1 MFVDQVKIHVQAGKG
16 GDGIVSFRHE
26 KYVAYGGPFG
36 GDGGNGGS
44 VIFQAD
50 PGMTTLLDLRYHR
63 KIKATPGE
71 KGKNKKMHG
80 ANGEDKIV
88 KVPLGTI
95 VKREDTGQIIADL
108 TESHQQQVIA
118 KGGKGGRGNYHFK
131 SSRNTAPKYAELG
144 TLGEEFDCIVEL
156 RVLADVGLVGFP
168 SVGKSTLLDAVSRA
182 KPEIG
187 DYPFTTISPN
197 VGVVQTRDGRSFIM
211 ADLPGLIEG
220 ASTGKGLG
228 HQFLRHIERCRVIV
242 HVVDMGAEEGR
253 DPLEDYKIIN
263 DELGSY
269 QIRLLE
275 RPQIVVANKMD
286 LEHAEENLKRF
297 KEAYPDVKIII
308 LTTFDDD
315 DFVFSAL
322 KFGASGYLLKGV
334 SMDGLYQAILT
345 VVSGGAMINPDIATK
360 VFRLFSKM
368 ANTNYAIN
376 VNDDNVRE
384 LNKPEWKVIQQVGFG
399 LSNKEIAQKLFLS
412 EGTVRNYLSSILS
425 KLELRDRTQLAI
437 WAVQTG
443 QTTKD
448 LDDD

>member
-36 GDGGNGGS
+36 GDGGNGGN
-44 VIFQAD
+44 VIFEAD

-88 KVPLGTI
+88 KVPLGTL
-95 VKREDTGQIIADL
+95 VKREDNGQIIADL
-108 TESHQQQVIA
+108 TKPHQQQIIA
-118 KGGKGGRGNYHFK
+118 KGGKGGRGNFHFK
-131 SSRNTAPKYAELG
+131 SSRNTAPKYAESG
-144 TLGEEFDCIVEL
+144 TPGEEFDCTVEL

-182 KPEIG
+182 RPQIG

-228 HQFLRHIERCRVIV
+228 HQFLRHIERCRVII
-242 HVVDMGAEEGR
+242 HVLDMGGEEGR
-253 DPLEDYKIIN
+253 DPLKDYEIIN
-263 DELGSY
+263 EELRSY

-286 LEHAEENLKRF
+286 LEQAAENLQRF
-297 KEAYPDVKIII
+297 QKAYPDVIVYPTTTIIHEGLDPVLSRAADLLAVTPAFPI
-308 LTTFDDD
+308 VNEELQSDGVTYTFEEKKSDLQVEQLDEHVWKVSGSRIERVFDIQKLNTDDD
-315 DFVFSAL
+315 YFEFANKMRYLGIDAAL
-322 KFGASGYLLKGV
+322 REAGCQ
-334 SMDGLYQAILT
+334 DGDT
-345 VVSGGAMINPDIATK
+345 V
-360 VFRLFSKM
+360 
-368 ANTNYAIN
+368 
-376 VNDDNVRE
+376 
-384 LNKPEWKVIQQVGFG
+384 
-399 LSNKEIAQKLFLS
+399 
-412 EGTVRNYLSSILS
+412 
-425 KLELRDRTQLAI
+425 QLAGYEFEFI
-437 WAVQTG
+437 EN
-443 QTTKD
+443 
-448 LDDD
+448 

>member
-26 KYVAYGGPFG
+26 KYIAYGGPFG

-297 KEAYPDVKIII
+297 KEAYPDVTVYPTTTIIHEGI
-308 LTTFDDD
+308 DPVLTKAADLLAVTPAFAITDDEMKNDGVVYTFEEKKSD
-315 DFVFSAL
+315 L
-322 KFGASGYLLKGV
+322 
-334 SMDGLYQAILT
+334 Q
-345 VVSGGAMINPDIATK
+345 
-360 VFRLFSKM
+360 
-368 ANTNYAIN
+368 
-376 VNDDNVRE
+376 
-384 LNKPEWKVIQQVGFG
+384 IQQVDAHVWKVSGPRVERVFD
-399 LSNKEIAQKLFLS
+399 IQKLNTEEDYFEFANKMRYLGIDKALR
-412 EGTVRNYLSSILS
+412 EAGCEDGDTV
-425 KLELRDRTQLAI
+425 QLLGYEFEF
-437 WAVQTG
+437 VES
-443 QTTKD
+443 
-448 LDDD
+448 

>member
-1 MFVDQVKIHVQAGKG
+1 MFVDKVKIHVQAGKG

-44 VIFQAD
+44 VVFEAD

-80 ANGEDKIV
+80 ANGQDTIV
-88 KVPLGTI
+88 KVPLGTL
-95 VKREDTGQIIADL
+95 VKREDTGQLIADL
-108 TESHQQQVIA
+108 TEPHQRQVIA

-182 KPEIG
+182 RPEIG

-197 VGVVQTRDGRSFIM
+197 VGVVSTQDGRSFIM

-228 HQFLRHIERCRVIV
+228 HQFLRHIERCRVII
-242 HVVDMGAEEGR
+242 HVLDMGGEEGR
-253 DPLEDYKIIN
+253 DPLNDYEIINEELRSYKI
-263 DELGSY
+263 
-269 QIRLLE
+269 RLME

-286 LEHAEENLKRF
+286 LENSQNNLERF
-297 KEAYPDVKIII
+297 KEKYPDIPVYPTTTIIHEGLEPVLKKASDLLAVTPMFPI
-308 LTTFDDD
+308 ENEENQSSGVTYTFEEKKKDLEVEQIDDGIWRVTGSRLER
-315 DFVFSAL
+315 VFN
-322 KFGASGYLLKGV
+322 
-334 SMDGLYQAILT
+334 I
-345 VVSGGAMINPDIATK
+345 
-360 VFRLFSKM
+360 
-368 ANTNYAIN
+368 
-376 VNDDNVRE
+376 
-384 LNKPEWKVIQQVGFG
+384 
-399 LSNKEIAQKLFLS
+399 QKLNTEEDYFEFANKMRYLGIDKALR
-412 EGTVRNYLSSILS
+412 EAGCQDGDTV
-425 KLELRDRTQLAI
+425 QLLGYEFEF
-437 WAVQTG
+437 VEN
-443 QTTKD
+443 
-448 LDDD
+448 